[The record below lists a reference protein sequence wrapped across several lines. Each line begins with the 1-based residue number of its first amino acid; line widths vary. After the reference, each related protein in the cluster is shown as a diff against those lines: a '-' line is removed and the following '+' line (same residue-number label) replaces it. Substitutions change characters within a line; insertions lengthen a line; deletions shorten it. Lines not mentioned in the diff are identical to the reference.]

1 MTNPLVGI
9 RGRVTF
15 TVLAVTAALYSGLG
29 TIGFVQIADSGRNAI
44 RERIAEVLDDLE
56 AAARSG
62 TGTVSLSTADGV
74 DARVVDA
81 SVPVAP
87 PASDELQVE
96 RPSEIGGRAVVLVG
110 TSSQARLT
118 DSLRSLYRGLW
129 IAIPLAAIVSAL
141 MAGLATRRALRP
153 VGAIT
158 DLAATIGGTDSDG
171 SGGSAV
177 TRVPV
182 PETGDEI
189 QRLAVTVNE
198 MLDRIEVGRAAQRQF
213 TSDAAHELRTPLMAL
228 QGELELVGNH
238 SAAVDDELLARLDA
252 LCQRLGDRIDDLVL
266 LSTLDEQRP
275 LALSIESLLAIVRE
289 EAATVAPATVV
300 EGDDGLVA
308 LDRALMARAV
318 RNLLANA
325 RRHANVE
332 VRAMVVGDGDRLWL
346 HVDDDGPGV
355 DPSLTEEVFR
365 RFSRLDESRSTDR
378 GGAGLGLAIVASVAA
393 SHDGGVALARSPLG
407 GARLSMWLPA
417 GLPTEA

>member
-1 MTNPLVGI
+1 MTNPLAGI

-15 TVLAVTAALYSGLG
+15 TVLAVTAALYSVLG

-44 RERIAEVLDDLE
+44 RERIAEVLDDLD

-74 DARVVDA
+74 EARVVDA

-129 IAIPLAAIVSAL
+129 IAIPLAAIVSSL

-171 SGGSAV
+171 SGRSAG

-198 MLDRIEVGRAAQRQF
+198 MLDRIEAGRAAQRQF

-275 LALSIESLLAIVRE
+275 LELSIESLLAIVRD

-393 SHDGGVALARSPLG
+393 SHGGGVALARSPMG

-417 GLPTEA
+417 GSPKEA